1 MLTRKLIFIESPVT
15 TLPSRSTGPRYRADL
30 PGQFSF
36 DSTGPIFVVG
46 ASPTAQTHPLVK
58 VRFYPCWGCS
68 ACVVKTPLPPFGLSG
83 GLGSSVFNQP
93 FSPIFTNFVSA
104 GCVRPALAPCLY
116 KTGALTVRRRL
127 LPRRR
132 IGHDGTLTARARGG
146 RRCSVAGRAS
156 VACCRPASD
165 AGRQMLQAWHGTTR
179 CCGLPTRPLMMKLVC
194 LFLQKRVSSPQR
206 VSTGARCSQIQACTK
221 TKRMNGAVD
230 TTSKVLVAQ
239 VQSLVGGNDCIKCYI
254 PTLKVPCV
262 IM

>member
-132 IGHDGTLTARARGG
+132 IGHDGTLAARARGG

-156 VACCRPASD
+156 VACCSGKRCRQANAAGLARHNTLLRSANAPPDDEARLFVLTETSVVPAASLNGCSVLAD
-165 AGRQMLQAWHGTTR
+165 PGLHKNKENEWRCRHHLQ
-179 CCGLPTRPLMMKLVC
+179 GLGCPSAESRRG
-194 LFLQKRVSSPQR
+194 Q
-206 VSTGARCSQIQACTK
+206 
-221 TKRMNGAVD
+221 
-230 TTSKVLVAQ
+230 
-239 VQSLVGGNDCIKCYI
+239 
-254 PTLKVPCV
+254 
-262 IM
+262 